1 MKCKFC
7 GAEVKL
13 GERCQYCGS
22 VAEAFYYK
30 PEEPPE
36 VVGKNLTDQKEYTVQ
51 KGDSLWRIA
60 QRFYGNGAACYA
72 LAHRNGIKNPD
83 LIYPGAGIED
93 LGGKE
98 HEEAMGTTGTG
109 RNASGHIITAPEM
122 VAENGSR

>member
-36 VVGKNLTDQKEYTVQ
+36 VVGRNQTDRKEYTVQ
-51 KGDSLWRIA
+51 KGDSLWKIA

-72 LAHRNGIKNPD
+72 LAHKIFARKFWKSRTLKKQREKARFLHMIFT
-83 LIYPGAGIED
+83 IMQQEAETRCMAG
-93 LGGKE
+93 K
-98 HEEAMGTTGTG
+98 
-109 RNASGHIITAPEM
+109 
-122 VAENGSR
+122 

>member
-60 QRFYGNGAACYA
+60 QRVYGNGAACYA

-83 LIYPGAGIED
+83 LIYPGQVLKI
-93 LGGKE
+93 
-98 HEEAMGTTGTG
+98 
-109 RNASGHIITAPEM
+109 
-122 VAENGSR
+122 

>member
-30 PEEPPE
+30 PEELPE
-36 VVGKNLTDQKEYTVQ
+36 VVGRNQTDRKEYTVQ
-51 KGDSLWRIA
+51 KGDSLWKIA

-72 LAHRNGIKNPD
+72 LAHKNGIKNPD
-83 LIYPGAGIED
+83 LIYPGQVLKI
-93 LGGKE
+93 
-98 HEEAMGTTGTG
+98 
-109 RNASGHIITAPEM
+109 
-122 VAENGSR
+122 

>member
-22 VAEAFYYK
+22 IAEAFYYK

-36 VVGKNLTDQKEYTVQ
+36 VVGRNQTDRKEYTVQ
-51 KGDSLWRIA
+51 KGDSLWKIA

-72 LAHRNGIKNPD
+72 LAHK
-83 LIYPGAGIED
+83 
-93 LGGKE
+93 K
-98 HEEAMGTTGTG
+98 
-109 RNASGHIITAPEM
+109 TAL
-122 VAENGSR
+122 RTQI

>member
-36 VVGKNLTDQKEYTVQ
+36 VVG
-51 KGDSLWRIA
+51 
-60 QRFYGNGAACYA
+60 
-72 LAHRNGIKNPD
+72 RNGHLHRLPVHI
-83 LIYPGAGIED
+83 
-93 LGGKE
+93 
-98 HEEAMGTTGTG
+98 HG
-109 RNASGHIITAPEM
+109 RTMHGLWHILEYARLTA
-122 VAENGSR
+122 

>member
-36 VVGKNLTDQKEYTVQ
+36 VVGRNQTDRKEYTVQ
-51 KGDSLWRIA
+51 KVTAFGRLHRGFTETVPPAMHWHTKT
-60 QRFYGNGAACYA
+60 A
-72 LAHRNGIKNPD
+72 LRTQI
-83 LIYPGAGIED
+83 
-93 LGGKE
+93 
-98 HEEAMGTTGTG
+98 
-109 RNASGHIITAPEM
+109 
-122 VAENGSR
+122 